1 MCKMGVRIG
10 ELKMVDIVM
19 WNWIIVVS
27 LTVTIAVCLLGEYKN
42 V

>member
-1 MCKMGVRIG
+1 
-10 ELKMVDIVM
+10 MVDIVM

-27 LTVTIAVCLLGEYKN
+27 LTVTIAVCLLGEVEN